1 MSPKRLPEPGLKTS
15 VYLTA
20 RQRQML
26 AALSE
31 GTLIPVSQLIR
42 VAIDHLLAHPEQTIQ
57 TVQRERHGPGAEARE
72 VLAAGARAASRDP
85 RD

>member
-26 AALSE
+26 AGLSE

-42 VAIDHLLAHPEQTIQ
+42 VAIDHLLAHPEATIRA
-57 TVQRERHGPGAEARE
+57 VQRERRGPTAGGGAAR
-72 VLAAGARAASRDP
+72 AAGARPDLRDA
-85 RD
+85 RE